1 MLVHKTC
8 PLSDAPE
15 GEKRRGVYLQGS
27 VSTSFDLFNTPS
39 GQGGVQILL
48 ANDYSIGEG
57 GAYITSIECYDCN
70 ETVESF
76 PDIESYKLERYL
88 DANPE
93 EYDLM
98 EEA

>member
-8 PLSDAPE
+8 PLSDAAA
-15 GEKRRGVYLQGS
+15 GEKRRGVYFHGS
-27 VSTSFDLFNTPS
+27 VSMSFEAFNTPS
-39 GQGGVQILL
+39 GMGGVQIVI
-48 ANDYSIGEG
+48 ANDYSMGEG
-57 GAYITSIECYDCN
+57 GAFITSIECYDCS

-98 EEA
+98 EEV